1 MFANVMWASD
11 GSDDADRALPLAL
24 GIAHENQAKL
34 HIVHV
39 EETLSSSMVAGPAMC
54 VAEDEIEAKIRRQA
68 VAASTGQA
76 ERVTLHL
83 PIGNAGQI
91 AARIADV
98 ARRNDVDLIVI
109 GTRGH
114 SALVGA
120 ILGSVTQALLHSAS
134 CPVLAVPPAMSVSSV
149 DTLDAVT
156 AAPPAGGPRPQP
168 AANIHA

>member
-24 GIAHENQAKL
+24 RIARENQAKL
-34 HIVHV
+34 HFVHV
-39 EETLSSSMVAGPAMC
+39 EETLSASMVAGPA
-54 VAEDEIEAKIRRQA
+54 VRVGEDEIEANIRRQA

-83 PIGNAGQI
+83 PIGNAGRI
-91 AARIADV
+91 AARIAEV

-109 GTRGH
+109 GTRGR

-120 ILGSVTQALLHSAS
+120 MLGSVTQALLHTAS
-134 CPVLAVPPAMSVSSV
+134 CPVFAVPPATSVSRV
-149 DTLDAVT
+149 ATFDAVT
-156 AAPPAGGPRPQP
+156 AAPPAGGAHPTPQP
-168 AANIHA
+168 TS